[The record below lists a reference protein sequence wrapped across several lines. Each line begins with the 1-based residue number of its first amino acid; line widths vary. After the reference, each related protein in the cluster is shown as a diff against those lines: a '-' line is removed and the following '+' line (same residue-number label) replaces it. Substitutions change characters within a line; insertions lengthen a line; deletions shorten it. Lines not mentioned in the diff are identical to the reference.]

1 MAGSRCCV
9 PRKEEAMPEI
19 KLSAGTVEYEDT
31 GGDGSLWRNV
41 VADKGREPFGMV
53 RMDTPGRRFA
63 REGSL

>member
-19 KLSAGTVEYEDT
+19 KLSAGTVEY
-31 GGDGSLWRNV
+31 V
-41 VADKGREPFGMV
+41 VADKGQEPFGMV